1 MKLILCSEMNN
12 TILKTIRF
20 ISITLT
26 TSLILS
32 VKTGRYKLL
41 IRFASQHFSNLPCQK
56 GSHTISFFHSP
67 NLIIHHPHPKCDVYF
82 SAYFW
87 YFSSPRTYYAVM
99 EIMVSIIVSRII
111 SLTQLDRI
119 APLKLNLNPSLRREI
134 NSTCLKQVSHD
145 VQVGLTLG
153 IVDDISGDREA
164 IEPSM
169 IRAFDSSHGYGNR
182 SIVPRY

>member
-1 MKLILCSEMNN
+1 
-12 TILKTIRF
+12 
-20 ISITLT
+20 
-26 TSLILS
+26 
-32 VKTGRYKLL
+32 
-41 IRFASQHFSNLPCQK
+41 
-56 GSHTISFFHSP
+56 
-67 NLIIHHPHPKCDVYF
+67 
-82 SAYFW
+82 
-87 YFSSPRTYYAVM
+87 M